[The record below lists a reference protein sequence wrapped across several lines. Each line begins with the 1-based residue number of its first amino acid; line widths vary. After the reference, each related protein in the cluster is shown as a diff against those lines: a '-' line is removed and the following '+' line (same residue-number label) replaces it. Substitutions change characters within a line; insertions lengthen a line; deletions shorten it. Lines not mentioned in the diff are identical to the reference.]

1 MPDSGL
7 ARSPLDGL
15 ARSPLD
21 GLARSPLDDVRD
33 LYSDAILAHAR
44 RPAHRGRPE
53 GAALEAR
60 GSNPMCGDRVDVFVR
75 LDEGGRVAAAG
86 FEARSCDVCAAS
98 ADLMCEIVPGLDLG
112 AVRTLAHEVGEM
124 ARTGNGAAVAAE
136 ALRPLSAVHEYPS
149 RLRCVTLPW
158 SALVEA
164 MEGDD
169 G

>member
-1 MPDSGL
+1 ML
-7 ARSPLDGL
+7 APSIAHSPLDE
-15 ARSPLD
+15 
-21 GLARSPLDDVRD
+21 VRD

-44 RPAHRGRPE
+44 SPAHRGRPE
-53 GAALEAR
+53 GADLEAR

-75 LDEGGRVAAAG
+75 LDGGQVAAAG

-98 ADLMCEIVPGLDLG
+98 ADLMCAAVPGLGLD
-112 AVRTLAHEVGEM
+112 AVRSIAQEVGEM
-124 ARTGNGAAVAAE
+124 ARTGDGAAVAE
-136 ALRPLSAVHEYPS
+136 ALRSLSAVHEYPS

-164 MEGDD
+164 MEGSD

>member
-1 MPDSGL
+1 M
-7 ARSPLDGL
+7 
-15 ARSPLD
+15 
-21 GLARSPLDDVRD
+21 LDDVRD

-44 RPAHRGRPE
+44 RPAPRGRPE
-53 GAALEAR
+53 GATGEAR

-75 LDEGGRVAAAG
+75 MDGGRVAASG

-98 ADLMCEIVPGLDLG
+98 SDLMCGAVAGLDRD
-112 AVRTLAHEVGEM
+112 AVRSLARDVGEM
-124 ARTGNGAAVAAE
+124 ARTGHGAACPE
-136 ALRPLSAVHEYPS
+136 PLQPLSAVHEYPS

-164 MEGDD
+164 MEKSD

>member
-1 MPDSGL
+1 M
-7 ARSPLDGL
+7 
-15 ARSPLD
+15 
-21 GLARSPLDDVRD
+21 LDDVRD
-33 LYSDAILAHAR
+33 LYSDVILSHAR

-53 GAALEAR
+53 GATGEAR

-75 LDEGGRVAAAG
+75 LDGGRVAGAG

-98 ADLMCEIVPGLDLG
+98 ADLMCGVVPGLDLD
-112 AVRTLAHEVGEM
+112 AVRDLAHDVGEM
-124 ARTGNGAAVAAE
+124 ARTGDGAACAE
-136 ALRPLSAVHEYPS
+136 VLRPLSAVHDYPS

-164 MEGDD
+164 MEKSD

>member
-1 MPDSGL
+1 MLEPSAGSASLDQSG
-7 ARSPLDGL
+7 
-15 ARSPLD
+15 
-21 GLARSPLDDVRD
+21 ARSPLDDVRD
-33 LYSDAILAHAR
+33 LYSDAIRDHAR

-53 GAALEAR
+53 GASGEAR

-75 LDEGGRVAAAG
+75 ADGGRVAAAG

-98 ADLMCEIVPGLDLG
+98 ADLMCGVVGGLDLR
-112 AVRTLAHEVGEM
+112 AVRALAHEVGEM
-124 ARTGNGAAVAAE
+124 ARTGEGARCPE

-164 MEGDD
+164 MEKSD

>member
-1 MPDSGL
+1 VTPDDAVL
-7 ARSPLDGL
+7 T
-15 ARSPLD
+15 
-21 GLARSPLDDVRD
+21 RSPLDDVRD
-33 LYSDAILAHAR
+33 LYSDAIRDHAR

-75 LDEGGRVAAAG
+75 MDADRVSAAG
-86 FEARSCDVCAAS
+86 FEARACEVCAAS
-98 ADLMCEIVPGLDLG
+98 ADLMCATVPGLDLG
-112 AVRTLAHEVGEM
+112 SVRHLAQDVGEM
-124 ARTGNGAAVAAE
+124 ARTGNGAAVAG

-164 MEGDD
+164 MEGRD

>member
-1 MPDSGL
+1 M
-7 ARSPLDGL
+7 LD
-15 ARSPLD
+15 A
-21 GLARSPLDDVRD
+21 ARD
-33 LYSDAILAHAR
+33 LYSDAILEHAR
-44 RPAHRGRPE
+44 RPAHRGRPDDAT
-53 GAALEAR
+53 GQAR

-75 LDEGGRVAAAG
+75 MNEGRVADAG

-98 ADLMCEIVPGLDLG
+98 ADLMCDVVLGLDLD
-112 AVRTLAHEVGEM
+112 AVRSLAHDVGEM
-124 ARTGNGAAVAAE
+124 AQTGKSSGCDE

-164 MEGDD
+164 METSD

>member
-1 MPDSGL
+1 MPEPGVTSAPLDRGVT
-7 ARSPLDGL
+7 RSPLDQGV
-15 ARSPLD
+15 
-21 GLARSPLDDVRD
+21 ARSPLDDVRD
-33 LYSDAILAHAR
+33 LYSDAIRGHAR
-44 RPAHRGRPE
+44 RPAHRGRPD
-53 GAALEAR
+53 GVAAEAR

-75 LDEGGRVAAAG
+75 ADAGRVAAAR

-98 ADLMCEIVPGLDLG
+98 ADLMCGAVPGLDLE
-112 AVRTLAHEVGEM
+112 AVRKLAHEVGEM
-124 ARTGNGAAVAAE
+124 ARTGDGARCPE

-164 MEGDD
+164 MEKSD

>member
-1 MPDSGL
+1 M
-7 ARSPLDGL
+7 
-15 ARSPLD
+15 
-21 GLARSPLDDVRD
+21 LDDVRD

-44 RPAHRGRPE
+44 RPVHRGRPE
-53 GAALEAR
+53 GAELEAR

-75 LDEGGRVAAAG
+75 LDGTRVAGAG

-98 ADLMCEIVPGLDLG
+98 ADLMCEAVPGLDVG
-112 AVRTLAHEVGEM
+112 AVRELARAMGEA
-124 ARTGNGAAVAAE
+124 ARTGDGSAVAE
-136 ALRPLSAVHEYPS
+136 SLRPLSAVHEYPS

-164 MEGDD
+164 MEKRD

>member
-1 MPDSGL
+1 MPDPAV
-7 ARSPLDGL
+7 ARSPQSSV
-15 ARSPLD
+15 ASSPLD
-21 GLARSPLDDVRD
+21 EVRD
-33 LYSDAILAHAR
+33 LYSDAIRAHAR

-53 GAALEAR
+53 GANGEAR

-75 LDEGGRVAAAG
+75 VSDGQVAASG

-98 ADLMCEIVPGLDLG
+98 ADLMCAAVPSLGLD
-112 AVRTLAHEVGEM
+112 AVRRLAHDVGEM
-124 ARTGNGAAVAAE
+124 ARTGDGADLPE
-136 ALRPLSAVHEYPS
+136 ALRPLSAVREYPS

-164 MEGDD
+164 MEKGD

>member
-1 MPDSGL
+1 MPDHGV
-7 ARSPLDGL
+7 ARS
-15 ARSPLD
+15 S
-21 GLARSPLDDVRD
+21 LDDVRD

-44 RPAHRGRPE
+44 RPAHRGRPD
-53 GAALEAR
+53 GATGEAR

-75 LDEGGRVAAAG
+75 MDGGRVAGAG

-98 ADLMCEIVPGLDLG
+98 TDLMCDAVPGLDLD
-112 AVRTLAHEVGEM
+112 AVRDLAHKVGEM
-124 ARTGNGAAVAAE
+124 ARTGNGAACAE
-136 ALRPLSAVHEYPS
+136 VLQPLSAVHEYPS

-164 MEGDD
+164 MEKSD

>member
-1 MPDSGL
+1 M
-7 ARSPLDGL
+7 
-15 ARSPLD
+15 
-21 GLARSPLDDVRD
+21 LDDARD
-33 LYSDAILAHAR
+33 LYSDAIRGHAR

-53 GAALEAR
+53 GALAEAR

-75 LDEGGRVAAAG
+75 LDSGRVAAAG

-98 ADLMCEIVPGLDLG
+98 ADLMCEAVPGLDL
-112 AVRTLAHEVGEM
+112 AAARSLAHMVGEM
-124 ARTGNGAAVAAE
+124 ARTGDGTVLDE
-136 ALRPLSAVHEYPS
+136 SLRPLSAVHEYPS

-164 MEGDD
+164 MEGNN